1 MNIGEKEE
9 REWEICRQ
17 IEEIRQRQEESDE
30 LEKELEYMEEESYW
44 QDKRIKEVNDDLLS
58 AFPKDSKLQNL
69 LMEKEELLHRKIS
82 FEKIFFEECR
92 DMLSEHRKKTEDMKE
107 VYEAQLMDAQETK
120 GEEE

>member
-1 MNIGEKEE
+1 MNSREAEE
-9 REWEICRQ
+9 RKWEICRQ
-17 IEEIRQRQEESDE
+17 MEEIRQRQEESDE

-69 LMEKEELLHRKIS
+69 LMKKEELLHRKIS

>member
-1 MNIGEKEE
+1 MNSREAEE
-9 REWEICRQ
+9 RKWEICRQ
-17 IEEIRQRQEESDE
+17 MEAIRQRQEESDE

>member
-17 IEEIRQRQEESDE
+17 MEEIRQRQEESDE

-58 AFPKDSKLQNL
+58 VFPKDSKLQNL

>member
-1 MNIGEKEE
+1 MNSLEAEE
-9 REWEICRQ
+9 RKWEICRQ
-17 IEEIRQRQEESDE
+17 MEEIRQRQEESDE

-92 DMLSEHRKKTEDMKE
+92 DMLSEHRKRTEDMKE

>member
-1 MNIGEKEE
+1 MNSREAEE
-9 REWEICRQ
+9 RKWEICRQ
-17 IEEIRQRQEESDE
+17 MEEIRQRQEESDE

>member
-1 MNIGEKEE
+1 MNSREAKE

-17 IEEIRQRQEESDE
+17 MEEIRQRQEESDE

-92 DMLSEHRKKTEDMKE
+92 DMLSEHRKRTEDMKE

>member
-17 IEEIRQRQEESDE
+17 MEEIRQRQEESDE

-92 DMLSEHRKKTEDMKE
+92 DMLSEHRKRTEDMKE

>member
-1 MNIGEKEE
+1 MNSREAEE

-17 IEEIRQRQEESDE
+17 MEEIRQRQEESDE

>member
-1 MNIGEKEE
+1 MNSREAEE

-17 IEEIRQRQEESDE
+17 MEEIRQRQEESDE

-107 VYEAQLMDAQETK
+107 VHEAQLMDAQETK

>member
-1 MNIGEKEE
+1 MNSLEAEE
-9 REWEICRQ
+9 RKWEICRQ

-58 AFPKDSKLQNL
+58 VFPKDSKLQNL

>member
-1 MNIGEKEE
+1 MNSREAEE
-9 REWEICRQ
+9 RKWEICRQ
-17 IEEIRQRQEESDE
+17 MEAIRQRQEESDE
-30 LEKELEYMEEESYW
+30 LEKELKYMEEESYW

>member
-1 MNIGEKEE
+1 MNSREAEE
-9 REWEICRQ
+9 RKWEICRQ
-17 IEEIRQRQEESDE
+17 MEEIRQRQEESDE

-58 AFPKDSKLQNL
+58 AFSKDSKLQNL

>member
-1 MNIGEKEE
+1 MNSREAEE
-9 REWEICRQ
+9 RKWEICRQ

>member
-1 MNIGEKEE
+1 MNSREAEE
-9 REWEICRQ
+9 RKWEICRQ

-58 AFPKDSKLQNL
+58 VFPKDSKLQNL

>member
-17 IEEIRQRQEESDE
+17 MEEIRQRQEESDE

>member
-1 MNIGEKEE
+1 MNSREAEE
-9 REWEICRQ
+9 RKWEICRQ
-17 IEEIRQRQEESDE
+17 MEAIRQRQEESDE

-92 DMLSEHRKKTEDMKE
+92 DMLSEHRKKQKI
-107 VYEAQLMDAQETK
+107 
-120 GEEE
+120 

>member
-1 MNIGEKEE
+1 MNSREAEE

-17 IEEIRQRQEESDE
+17 MEEIRQRQEESDE

-92 DMLSEHRKKTEDMKE
+92 DMLSEHRKKLENMKE
-107 VYEAQLMDAQETK
+107 VCEAQLMDAQETK

>member
-1 MNIGEKEE
+1 MNSREAEE

>member
-1 MNIGEKEE
+1 MNSREAEE
-9 REWEICRQ
+9 RKWEICRQ
-17 IEEIRQRQEESDE
+17 MEAIRQRQEESDE

-107 VYEAQLMDAQETK
+107 VYEAHLMDAQETK

>member
-1 MNIGEKEE
+1 MNSREAEE
-9 REWEICRQ
+9 REWEIRRQ
-17 IEEIRQRQEESDE
+17 MEEVRQRQEESDE
-30 LEKELEYMEEESYW
+30 LEKELEYMEEESYR

-92 DMLSEHRKKTEDMKE
+92 DMLSEHRRKTEDMKE

>member
-1 MNIGEKEE
+1 MNSLEAEE
-9 REWEICRQ
+9 RKWEICRQ

>member
-1 MNIGEKEE
+1 MNSREAEE

-58 AFPKDSKLQNL
+58 VFPKDSKLQNL